1 MSLNIFQTAMTQ
13 LPLVAILRGITPDEV
28 IDVARTLQTEGF
40 RIIEVPLNS
49 PQPYE
54 SIKRLVY
61 TFGDDLIIGAGTVL
75 NCEQVDQIHAIGGK
89 VIISPNVN
97 TDVIRR
103 AKAQGLYCIPG
114 FYTVTE
120 AFKAIDAGADGIKLF
135 PAETLGA
142 TGLKGMM
149 VVLPN
154 NIPVL
159 PVGGVS
165 NETIAGFIDV
175 GAGGFGLGSGLYKAG
190 MTVAQVAENAKGY
203 VNAYRAAVNRK

>member
-75 NCEQVDQIHAIGGK
+75 NCEQVDQHAIGGK